1 MVLPSQRKSEY
12 GIHCS
17 FTLQDHRCNLTV
29 GETVD
34 FANGFAYNLMTKGVR
49 N

>member
-1 MVLPSQRKSEY
+1 MEY
-12 GIHCS
+12 TAISLCRVIGVIS
-17 FTLQDHRCNLTV
+17 IV

-34 FANGFAYNLMTKGVR
+34 FANGFAYNLMTKGVI